1 MNPTHVDALVAR
13 GAALASTGQ
22 LRKAID
28 SFQAALQ
35 EDPDSVNARYFITI
49 NSLSCPMC
57 LVTHCLHAGYLI
69 TFNSIHAGYLIT
81 FNSIQCPTLLS
92 SVYCLHEQWFATV
105 PL

>member
-35 EDPDSVNARYFITI
+35 EDPDSVNARY
-49 NSLSCPMC
+49 LSILTVY
-57 LVTHCLHAGYLI
+57 LVLCA
-69 TFNSIHAGYLIT
+69 
-81 FNSIQCPTLLS
+81 
-92 SVYCLHEQWFATV
+92 
-105 PL
+105 

>member
-35 EDPDSVNARYFITI
+35 EDPDSVNARYYTNTLILLVYYVLFSWLVWCTFQHSAIVITHRA
-49 NSLSCPMC
+49 
-57 LVTHCLHAGYLI
+57 V
-69 TFNSIHAGYLIT
+69 SI
-81 FNSIQCPTLLS
+81 
-92 SVYCLHEQWFATV
+92 
-105 PL
+105 